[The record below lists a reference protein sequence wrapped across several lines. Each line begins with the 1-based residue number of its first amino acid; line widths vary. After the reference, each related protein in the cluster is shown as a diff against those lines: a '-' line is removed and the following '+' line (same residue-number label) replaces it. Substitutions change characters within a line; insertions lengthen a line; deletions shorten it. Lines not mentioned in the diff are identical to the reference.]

1 MSESSYATVE
11 SWKLLWYERAVNA
24 AAYLGAMGYGLHI
37 AVFYSVTTIIL
48 RDKERRGWVW
58 LPFASSLFALGTV
71 NIACSINFN
80 QLAWI
85 DERNYPNGPA
95 AFLLEQQNRVSNL
108 TAIVTSVIM
117 LILADSFLIL
127 RCHLL
132 WKKIYI
138 TVFLFVVLLA
148 STVISILHSIQ
159 VAHPA
164 RIFEDSLSFSLP
176 YASLAAS
183 LNMLITLILF
193 SRLIDLRR
201 RLSLTMDATTRE
213 TYASIP
219 ALIIESAFPAGIFS
233 FVFVVLYSVHNSGA
247 VLVFPLLVQI
257 MGIIPELIVLRI
269 AQKRAWSMDIIR
281 AALPASPATLRNRM
295 GRSGIETAG
304 HEVSM
309 VTLNDNGSKDSV
321 VLKAGRDFVQ

>member
-233 FVFVVLYSVHNSGA
+233 F
-247 VLVFPLLVQI
+247 
-257 MGIIPELIVLRI
+257 GIIPELIVLRI